1 MMNGSD
7 FTSAYPLPPTGEE
20 AKLAKE
26 SSQILARYTEVKKP
40 QIIIK
45 TDEMNTQAIAIP
57 ESAFLMLVEILEQM
71 AQGKAVSLVSLP
83 AELTT
88 QEAANI
94 LEVSHPYLVEL
105 LESGEIPS
113 QTVGTERQMRYEDVL
128 HYKNQIE
135 EKRQQTLDE

>member
-1 MMNGSD
+1 MMNSSN
-7 FTSAYPLPPTGEE
+7 FISAYPLPPTEE
-20 AKLAKE
+20 DAKLAKE
-26 SSQILARYTEVKKP
+26 SSQILALYTEVEKP
-40 QIIIK
+40 EIIIR

-57 ESAFLMLVEILEQM
+57 ESGFLMLVEILEQM
-71 AQGKAVSLVSLP
+71 AQGRAVSLVSFP

-113 QTVGTERQMRYEDVL
+113 QTVETRQQVRYEDVL
-128 HYKNQIE
+128 EYKNQIE
-135 EKRQQTLDE
+135 EKRRQTLDE